1 MYQTKDKVEIFN
13 NKYQQI
19 KSLGQGAYAEV
30 FACRY
35 IGQQEKQHQVPSFT
49 LDRLYQESK
58 EKPKAGEL
66 FAIKKF
72 KDNGQNRLGL
82 SMDNIREIRF
92 MQQFNHPNIVKIVDV
107 FIVQNENS
115 QNEKQSN
122 LMIVMPLCVP
132 IHKLLELK
140 RIDSF
145 KEEDFKC
152 MFKQILQGV
161 KYLHEN
167 YILHR
172 DIKWENLLIDKDRKI
187 VITDFGLSREFGS
200 TERIFTT
207 NMFTANY
214 RPPEIIL
221 GSAKYGPKSDM
232 WAIGVVFME
241 ILMKFEK
248 FLFPITSDNNVE
260 ILNCIFALRGT
271 PDQETWKDY
280 DQLPLKIKFNPV
292 QAKKL
297 KNLDV
302 LQGYSDGL
310 VDVLERLLQLN
321 PNKRPTA
328 AEVINQ
334 IYKQENKQTIFSY
347 QKINISRMH
356 PQKLNNM
363 NQQLEFFY
371 KNSKINQNENAYKY
385 QSFNQKNKQASLLS
399 IDRQIIHLV
408 ISLFSNIQQ
417 IIKTLSNF
425 NKQSVNKQI
434 NKYFFHYFN
443 LKIKVYLSSYN
454 NKLSFLSNKLNYQF
468 GFKYFLCLFLKI
480 LFLYLVEK
488 SIL

>member
-1 MYQTKDKVEIFN
+1 MYQTKDKVEIYN

-30 FACRY
+30 YACRY
-35 IGQQEKQHQVPSFT
+35 IGQQDKQQQIPSFT

-58 EKPKAGEL
+58 EKQKVGEL

-107 FIVQNENS
+107 FILQNEVN
-115 QNEKQSN
+115 QNEKSSN

-132 IHKLLELK
+132 IHKLLEQK

-145 KEEDFKC
+145 KEDDFKC

-161 KYLHEN
+161 QYLHEN

-172 DIKWENLLIDKDRKI
+172 DIKWENLLIDKDRRI

-200 TERIFTT
+200 TERIFTANT
-207 NMFTANY
+207 FTPNY

-221 GSAKYGPKSDM
+221 GSVKYGPKSDM
-232 WAIGVVFME
+232 WAIGVVFIE

-248 FLFPITSDNNVE
+248 FLFPITSDNKAE

-280 DQLPLKIKFNPV
+280 DTLPLKISFNPI
-292 QAKKL
+292 QPKKL

-302 LQGYSDGL
+302 LQGYSNGL
-310 VDVLERLLQLN
+310 VDILERLLQLN
-321 PNKRPTA
+321 PNKRPSA
-328 AEVINQ
+328 AELLQSEYFVDVPQETEQYESIIRVILQEQQNQ
-334 IYKQENKQTIFSY
+334 
-347 QKINISRMH
+347 
-356 PQKLNNM
+356 
-363 NQQLEFFY
+363 
-371 KNSKINQNENAYKY
+371 
-385 QSFNQKNKQASLLS
+385 
-399 IDRQIIHLV
+399 
-408 ISLFSNIQQ
+408 
-417 IIKTLSNF
+417 
-425 NKQSVNKQI
+425 
-434 NKYFFHYFN
+434 
-443 LKIKVYLSSYN
+443 LK
-454 NKLSFLSNKLNYQF
+454 
-468 GFKYFLCLFLKI
+468 
-480 LFLYLVEK
+480 
-488 SIL
+488 

>member
-1 MYQTKDKVEIFN
+1 MYQTKDKVEIYN

-35 IGQQEKQHQVPSFT
+35 IAQQEKQQQTPSFT

-107 FIVQNENS
+107 FIVQNDIS
-115 QNEKQSN
+115 PSEKQSN

-132 IHKLLELK
+132 IHKLLEGK

-152 MFKQILQGV
+152 IFKQILQGV

-172 DIKWENLLIDKDRKI
+172 DIKWENLLIDKDRRI

-200 TERIFTT
+200 TERVFTT

-221 GSAKYGPKSDM
+221 GSAKYGPKSDI
-232 WAIGVVFME
+232 WAIGVVFIE
-241 ILMKFEK
+241 ILMKFQN
-248 FLFPITSDNNVE
+248 FLFPITSDNNIE

-271 PDQETWKDY
+271 PDHISKQNPKMCLITIIIKQETWKDY
-280 DQLPLKIKFNPV
+280 DQLPLKISFNPI
-292 QAKKL
+292 QPKKL

-310 VDVLERLLQLN
+310 IDILERLLQLN

-328 AEVINQ
+328 AE
-334 IYKQENKQTIFSY
+334 
-347 QKINISRMH
+347 
-356 PQKLNNM
+356 L
-363 NQQLEFFY
+363 LE
-371 KNSKINQNENAYKY
+371 
-385 QSFNQKNKQASLLS
+385 
-399 IDRQIIHLV
+399 D
-408 ISLFSNIQQ
+408 
-417 IIKTLSNF
+417 
-425 NKQSVNKQI
+425 
-434 NKYFFHYFN
+434 KYFKDVPQETEQYESVLRILLQEQQN
-443 LKIKVYLSSYN
+443 QLK
-454 NKLSFLSNKLNYQF
+454 
-468 GFKYFLCLFLKI
+468 
-480 LFLYLVEK
+480 
-488 SIL
+488 